1 MVLQVGA
8 VVHIPLV
15 AEVEGLLQLRR
26 VVLCVVVEVLEEA
39 VVLVE
44 AVVIL
49 TVVVHLEVDNLE
61 GILTRGEGAVVVLL
75 LLLLRGLS
83 WVRYYCSPEQ
93 KQLVYSLVLLW
104 HRSR

>member
-1 MVLQVGA
+1 MVVRQVEV
-8 VVHIPLV
+8 VVHILRV

-26 VVLCVVVEVLEEA
+26 VVLCMVVEVLVEA
-39 VVLVE
+39 EVVLS
-44 AVVIL
+44 
-49 TVVVHLEVDNLE
+49 VVVHLGVDNLE

-83 WVRYYCSPEQ
+83 WVHYYCSPEQ